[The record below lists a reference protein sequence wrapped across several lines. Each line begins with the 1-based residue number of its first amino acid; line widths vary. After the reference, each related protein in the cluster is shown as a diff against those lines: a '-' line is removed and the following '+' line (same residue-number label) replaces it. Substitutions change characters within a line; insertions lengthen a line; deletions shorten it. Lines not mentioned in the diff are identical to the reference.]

1 MWYEKFYFNRLSD
14 FRPDILFQYRLREKN
29 TRFLVWTHPR
39 QSPGCTRNKIS
50 ERRESQ
56 FDQYGH
62 SSIQKLEDKRKNT
75 HSGRRK
81 YRQPSNLTFFR
92 HPEYHTARQRPV
104 DFKERSRLPNS
115 LQKVQLR
122 MKRTCSLNE
131 QWCESTLVW
140 IRNGHNISFACAN
153 LAKPLPT
160 QTLIYRF
167 LLFRLL
173 CNGHMQHRK

>member
-1 MWYEKFYFNRLSD
+1 MKNFTLIACLTLGLISCSNTGYEKKIPGSWCEPIPGRAQD
-14 FRPDILFQYRLREKN
+14 VQGIKFQKD
-29 TRFLVWTHPR
+29 
-39 QSPGCTRNKIS
+39 GKA
-50 ERRESQ
+50 
-56 FDQYGH
+56 
-62 SSIQKLEDKRKNT
+62 SSINMATLQLEDKRKNT

-131 QWCESTLVW
+131 Q
-140 IRNGHNISFACAN
+140 
-153 LAKPLPT
+153 
-160 QTLIYRF
+160 
-167 LLFRLL
+167 
-173 CNGHMQHRK
+173 

>member
-1 MWYEKFYFNRLSD
+1 MKNFTLIACLTLGLISCSNTGYEKKIPGSWCEPIPGRAQD
-14 FRPDILFQYRLREKN
+14 VQGIKFQKD
-29 TRFLVWTHPR
+29 
-39 QSPGCTRNKIS
+39 
-50 ERRESQ
+50 
-56 FDQYGH
+56 DQYGH

-131 QWCESTLVW
+131 Q
-140 IRNGHNISFACAN
+140 
-153 LAKPLPT
+153 
-160 QTLIYRF
+160 
-167 LLFRLL
+167 
-173 CNGHMQHRK
+173 